1 MKKIISLILSMVM
14 VLGLALGAT
23 AAGHTHTISID
34 ARDGY
39 EYEAF
44 QIFSGD
50 LDKTGVLSN
59 IAWGSAVKNADA
71 LLTALK
77 AADPATFGTCNDAED
92 VAAALGKDNSYDNEI
107 AKAFADIVG
116 TKDDLGNYKYLDPAK
131 AYKQPDSNT
140 HTITVDH
147 DGYYLIIN
155 TKIPAGTDTTY
166 SRYMLEVVRDV
177 EVAHKGTYP
186 TVDKKIDENGSKV
199 LVNEKSIGDVVTYE
213 ITGTLPNNLADYDTY
228 YYVFHDTLS
237 KGLTYNNDAKV
248 WVNGKEV
255 TEYFYIGASAYNA
268 VTGTEITIGIED
280 ILRLQYVDGVGKLEG
295 GLESTDTTILVKYT
309 ATLNENAVIA
319 VAGNP
324 NVVDLEYSN
333 DPNKDGDGNPT
344 PPPPGPDVPTP
355 DYPTGI
361 TVEKQVETWTTRL
374 YIRKVDGT
382 GAKLEGAEF
391 KLEGVNMNI
400 VRVFG
405 SHFVLPEGSEIP
417 TWYKLKN
424 NSYTEEAPIY
434 DDPATTD
441 INEDTS
447 YLYETLVPTYVLKYE
462 DIMHSKG
469 ATPVEVKAFVDKT
482 TGYLTFEGLGAGT
495 YKLTETV
502 TPAGFNTIDPIE
514 FTVTFDPEHKEFKS
528 NNSQINVGTDKGSEH
543 YNSLYTTVVNEAG
556 STLPSTGGIG
566 TTMFYI
572 FGTLLA
578 AGAAVLLVTK
588 KRMASVE

>member
-1 MKKIISLILSMVM
+1 MKKLISLILCMAM
-14 VLGLALGAT
+14 VLGLAIGAT
-23 AAGHTHTISID
+23 AAAHNHTISID

-44 QIFSGD
+44 QIFVGD

-59 IAWGSAVKNADA
+59 ITWGSAVKDA
-71 LLTALK
+71 AGLLTALK
-77 AADPATFGTCNDAED
+77 AANATAFGTCNDAED
-92 VAAALGKDNSYDNEI
+92 VAAALGKDSTYDNDV

-116 TKDDLGNYKYLDPAK
+116 AKDDLGNYLYLDASK
-131 AYKQPDSNT
+131 AYKQPDAAT

-147 DGYYLIIN
+147 DGYYMIVN
-155 TKIPAGTDTTY
+155 TVVPSGTDTTY

-199 LVNEKSIGDVVTYE
+199 LVNEKSIGDVISYE

-255 TEYFYIGASAYNA
+255 TAYFYIGASAYNA
-268 VTGTEITIGIED
+268 TTGTEITIGMED

-333 DPNKDGDGNPT
+333 DPNKDGDGNTT

-374 YIRKVDGT
+374 YVRKVDGT
-382 GAKLEGAEF
+382 GAKLQGAEF

-405 SHFVLPEGSEIP
+405 NHFVLPEGSEIP

-424 NSYTEEAPIY
+424 NSYTEVAPVY

-447 YLYETLVPTYVLKYE
+447 YLYETLTPTYVLKLVDMME
-462 DIMHSKG
+462 SKG
-469 ATPVEVKAFVDKT
+469 ATPVEVKAMVDSN
-482 TGYLTFEGLGAGT
+482 GYLTFEGLGAGT

-514 FTVTFDPEHKEFKS
+514 FTVTFDAEHKEFKS
-528 NNSQINVGTDKGSEH
+528 NNSQINVGTDKGNEH

-566 TTMFYI
+566 TTLFYV
-572 FGTLLA
+572 FGSLMA

-588 KRMASVE
+588 RRMAAAE